1 MGASKTDLFTAEQN
15 ELAVLAKALGHPARI
30 AILQHL
36 INAKECINSDLV
48 NELGL
53 AQATIS
59 QHLSELKQIGL
70 IRGTVEGV
78 SVCYCI
84 DNNKWD
90 AIKEAFNSL
99 FDQESGCTDIS
110 CC

>member
-1 MGASKTDLFTAEQN
+1 MGATKSDLFTTEQN
-15 ELAVLAKALGHPARI
+15 ELAALAKALGHPARI

-48 NELGL
+48 NEVGL

-59 QHLSELKQIGL
+59 QHLSELKRIG
-70 IRGTVEGV
+70 IIKGTVEGV

-84 DNNKWD
+84 DHRKWSS
-90 AIKEAFNSL
+90 IREMFNGL
-99 FDQESGCTDIS
+99 FDQEACCTDDN

>member
-1 MGASKTDLFTAEQN
+1 MGITKTDLFTPQQN
-15 ELAVLAKALGHPARI
+15 QLAQWAKVLGHPARI

-36 INAKECINSDLV
+36 VKRGTCVNGSLV
-48 NELGL
+48 EELGL

-59 QHLSELKQIGL
+59 QHLSELKNAGL
-70 IRGTVEGV
+70 IQGTVEGT

-84 DNNKWD
+84 DPKGWNALK
-90 AIKEAFNSL
+90 KEMDKLLTNVK
-99 FDQESGCTDIS
+99 DN